1 VNDEV
6 QVSPMGFS
14 APIIVWDYAGRK
26 LLHKLILHKVCDF
39 ELQKSLPSQ
48 DWMIDYYVE
57 TGMELTHLCCM
68 KASMFANMRS
78 HVTFL

>member
-1 VNDEV
+1 MLYWDLLDAGHMARNSEWHSPNPSSLVNDEV

-39 ELQKSLPSQ
+39 GL
-48 DWMIDYYVE
+48 
-57 TGMELTHLCCM
+57 
-68 KASMFANMRS
+68 
-78 HVTFL
+78 